1 MPISPN
7 VSSSR
12 RGPVLEDAFTLYAD
26 PDVDERKSQPGRKS
40 RHLGHLIDKR
50 MAILGTRLRVRESR
64 NALRTRREILTDM
77 NAQFSQDL
85 RRLAASSAN
94 AELKALL
101 SQNEGIQTYREELQL
116 KESEYNIFEDELT
129 RMEWDMKEDEIK
141 VYEQLSKI
149 NDNLPADDI
158 GHHSDGGIGYV
169 AASSSSTASAL
180 SRVSPLEQ
188 RWLSRIGDR
197 NLLLEEL
204 QELRGERAAWVEEE
218 RIRSRVGTGL
228 DEEAQHFLDTFDS
241 RHESLKQ
248 DLVQVEADLAQ
259 LQEDL
264 SGQADVFY
272 SSTQFDEDGESLD
285 QSLMESSLGI
295 ASTDDS
301 EPASKDPLFLGED
314 AHPVFSKADLDP
326 TQTSISTVSYINEW
340 LLHIL
345 RRSAIEVRRF
355 KTTEELRP
363 LHLDREQLARLVLE
377 WWSKDATVNVFRLAR
392 NHTARSVS
400 AASKASEQDPT
411 TRAARSDSIIFSV
424 DRIARRLQDS
434 QNHRFGGAAT
444 TTVFH
449 GPDVLDHSHHVSA
462 SSF

>member
-1 MPISPN
+1 MSPN
-7 VSSSR
+7 VNSSR
-12 RGPVLEDAFTLYAD
+12 RGPVLEDAFTLSAD
-26 PDVDERKSQPGRKS
+26 PGIDQGKSQPGRRS
-40 RHLGHLIDKR
+40 HHLRHLIDKR
-50 MAILGTRLRVRESR
+50 MAILGTRLRVHESR
-64 NALRTRREILTDM
+64 NALRTRRENLTDM
-77 NAQFSQDL
+77 NARFSQDL

-101 SQNEGIQTYREELQL
+101 SQNEGIQNYREELQL
-116 KESEYNIFEDELT
+116 KESEYNIFEDELN
-129 RMEWDMKEDEIK
+129 RLEWDMKEEEIK

-149 NDNLPADDI
+149 RDNFPVDDI
-158 GHHSDGGIGYV
+158 GHQSEGDVGYV
-169 AASSSSTASAL
+169 ASSSSTASAL

-204 QELRGERAAWVEEE
+204 QELRAERAAWVEEE
-218 RIRSRVGTGL
+218 RIRLRVGAVL

-248 DLVQVEADLAQ
+248 DLIQVEADLAQ
-259 LQEDL
+259 LQETL
-264 SGQADVFY
+264 SGQSDVFY
-272 SSTQFDEDGESLD
+272 SSTQFDGDEEFLEQPSI
-285 QSLMESSLGI
+285 ESSLGI

-377 WWSKDATVNVFRLAR
+377 WWSKDATVNTFRRAR

-400 AASKASEQDPT
+400 AASKASEQDLT
-411 TRAARSDSIIFSV
+411 LRAARSDSIIFSV
-424 DRIARRLQDS
+424 DRIARRLQDTQS
-434 QNHRFGGAAT
+434 LRFGGAAT
-444 TTVFH
+444 TTVLR
-449 GPDVLDHSHHVSA
+449 GSNVLDHSHHVSA